1 LRHDRQPV
9 RAIVPNEED
18 FRQRIILP
26 GPVRSADITLSFTGV
41 ARPELAMTV
50 DLGPARRVS
59 FAITRY
65 PELAEFQTMLV
76 EWRME
81 RSWNGRHFV
90 ATSRKEKGTKVIM
103 LSLRRNEVSI
113 EFAEQEWTALR
124 ELCAAAAALPEIERW
139 LAELRLEYGEHG

>member
-1 LRHDRQPV
+1 
-9 RAIVPNEED
+9 
-18 FRQRIILP
+18 
-26 GPVRSADITLSFTGV
+26 
-41 ARPELAMTV
+41 
-50 DLGPARRVS
+50 VS

-65 PELAEFQTMLV
+65 PELAEFHTMLV

-90 ATSRKEKGTKVIM
+90 ATIRKEKSAKVIM

-124 ELCAAAAALPEIERW
+124 ELSATAAALPEIERW